1 MIKIKK
7 GIDIHLV
14 GEAKKEVRNY
24 NPQFCA
30 IKPHDFIGVVPKMHV
45 AEGDDVKVGTVLFHD
60 KKNEG
65 IFFTSPASG
74 KVKAIVRGEKRVIL
88 QVVIESDGKYETI
101 DFGKADPSK
110 LKRDEIVE
118 KMIQSGT
125 WTMLRQRPYSTIANP
140 QDKPKCVVVSM
151 FDTAPLAPDNNFVIA
166 NQMEAVKA
174 GVEALAKLTD
184 GPVYLNVNSSETKK
198 KLVALNFTA
207 KNISINE
214 FEGPHPTGNVSTQL
228 NVLSPIN
235 KGETV
240 WYTYAQNLVAIGNL
254 FLNGVYDSSRVVA
267 FTGSEVKDPVYYQT
281 RIGADMSG
289 LYVETMCTSSE
300 KIGTS
305 SEKNNETM
313 CTSSLQDVRII
324 SGNVLTGTKIN
335 GDNFLGF
342 YDSQITVIPEG
353 NQYQLFGWLAPN
365 FKKFT
370 STNTMGASLCKKKSK
385 VLDTNLNGGIRP
397 LIMTGNFEKV
407 FPFDIYPMQ
416 LIKACI
422 IKDIDQ
428 MEELGIYEI
437 DAEDFALCEV
447 IDPSKTAIQQ
457 IIRES
462 LELLRKEMN

>member
-14 GEAKKEVRNY
+14 GEAKKEVKDY
-24 NPQFCA
+24 MPQLFA

-60 KKNEG
+60 KNNESV
-65 IFFTSPASG
+65 FFTSPASG

-88 QVVIESDGKYETI
+88 QVVIESDGKFETI

-110 LKRDEIVE
+110 LSRNEIVE
-118 KMIQSGT
+118 KLVQSGT
-125 WTMLRQRPYSTIANP
+125 WTMLRQRPYSTIAKT
-140 QDKPKCVVVSM
+140 QDEPKCIAVSM
-151 FDTAPLAPDNNFVIA
+151 FDTAPLAPDNNFIVKD
-166 NQMEAVKA
+166 QMAAIKA
-174 GVEALAKLTD
+174 GVEALAKLTK
-184 GPVYLNVNSSETKK
+184 GMVYLNVNSSETQQA
-198 KLVALNFTA
+198 LASLNFSA
-207 KNISINE
+207 KNVTITE
-214 FEGPHPTGNVSTQL
+214 FQGPHPAGNVSTQL

-240 WYTYAQNLVAIGNL
+240 WYTYAQNLIAIGNL

-267 FTGSEVKDPVYYQT
+267 FTGSEVKEPMYYRT

-289 LYVETMCTSSE
+289 LYENISSE
-300 KIGTS
+300 
-305 SEKNNETM
+305 N
-313 CTSSLQDVRII
+313 VRII
-324 SGNVLTGTKIN
+324 SGNVLTGKKIN
-335 GDNFLGF
+335 GENFLGY
-342 YDSQITVIPEG
+342 YDSQVTVIPEG
-353 NQYQLFGWLAPN
+353 DHYQLFGWLAPN

-370 STNTMGASLCKKKSK
+370 STNTMGASLCKKSKK

-457 IIRES
+457 IVRES
-462 LELLRKEMN
+462 LEMLRKEMN

>member
-14 GEAKKEVRNY
+14 GEAKKEVKNY
-24 NPQFCA
+24 EPQLFA

-60 KKNEG
+60 KNNESV
-65 IFFTSPASG
+65 FFTSPASG

-88 QVVIESDGKYETI
+88 QVVIESDGKFETI

-110 LKRDEIVE
+110 LSRNEIVE
-118 KMIQSGT
+118 KLVQSGT
-125 WTMLRQRPYSTIANP
+125 WTMLRQRPYSTIAKI
-140 QDKPKCVVVSM
+140 QDEPKCIAVSM
-151 FDTAPLAPDNNFVIA
+151 FDTAPLAPDNNFIVKD
-166 NQMEAVKA
+166 QMTAIKA
-174 GVEALAKLTD
+174 GVEALAKLTK
-184 GPVYLNVNSSETKK
+184 GMVYLNVNSSETQQA
-198 KLVALNFTA
+198 LASLNFSA
-207 KNISINE
+207 KNVIVPE
-214 FEGPHPTGNVSTQL
+214 FQGPHPAGNVSTQL

-240 WYTYAQNLVAIGNL
+240 WYTYAQNLIAIGNL

-267 FTGSEVKDPVYYQT
+267 FTGSEVKEPMYYRT

-289 LYVETMCTSSE
+289 LYANIATE
-300 KIGTS
+300 
-305 SEKNNETM
+305 N
-313 CTSSLQDVRII
+313 VRII
-324 SGNVLTGTKIN
+324 SGNVLTGKKIN
-335 GDNFLGF
+335 GDNFLGY
-342 YDSQITVIPEG
+342 YDSQVTVIPEG
-353 NQYQLFGWLAPN
+353 DHYQLFGWLAPN

-370 STNTMGASLCKKKSK
+370 STNTMGASLCKKSKK

-447 IDPSKTAIQQ
+447 IDPSKTPIQQ
-457 IIRES
+457 IVRES
-462 LELLRKEMN
+462 LEMLRKEMN

>member
-1 MIKIKK
+1 M
-7 GIDIHLV
+7 V
-14 GEAKKEVRNY
+14 
-24 NPQFCA
+24 
-30 IKPHDFIGVVPKMHV
+30 
-45 AEGDDVKVGTVLFHD
+45 
-60 KKNEG
+60 
-65 IFFTSPASG
+65 
-74 KVKAIVRGEKRVIL
+74 
-88 QVVIESDGKYETI
+88 
-101 DFGKADPSK
+101 
-110 LKRDEIVE
+110 
-118 KMIQSGT
+118 QSGT

-140 QDKPKCVVVSM
+140 QDEPKCVVVSM
-151 FDTAPLAPDNNFVIA
+151 FDTAPMAPDNNFIVA
-166 NQMEAVKA
+166 GKMESIKA
-174 GVEALAKLTD
+174 GVEALAKLTN
-184 GPVYLNVNSSETKK
+184 GMVYLNVNSSETKK
-198 KLVALNFTA
+198 ALEALNFSA
-207 KNISINE
+207 KNVSVNE
-214 FEGPHPTGNVSTQL
+214 FQGPHPAGNVSTQL

-254 FLNGVYDSSRVVA
+254 FLTGSYDSNRVVA
-267 FTGSEVKDPVYYQT
+267 FTGSEVKDPAYYQT

-289 LYVETMCTSSE
+289 LYSNITSE
-300 KIGTS
+300 
-305 SEKNNETM
+305 N
-313 CTSSLQDVRII
+313 VRII
-324 SGNVLTGTKIN
+324 SGNVLTGKKIN

-342 YDSQITVIPEG
+342 YDSQISVIPEG
-353 NQYQLFGWLAPN
+353 DHYQLFGWLAPN

-370 STNTMGASLCKKKSK
+370 STNTMGASLCKKSRK

-447 IDPSKTAIQQ
+447 IDPSKTPIQQ
-457 IIRES
+457 IVREG

>member
-14 GEAKKEVRNY
+14 GEAKKEVKDY
-24 NPQFCA
+24 MPQLFA

-60 KKNEG
+60 KNNESV
-65 IFFTSPASG
+65 FFTSPVSG

-88 QVVIESDGKYETI
+88 QVIVESDGKFETI

-110 LKRDEIVE
+110 LSRNEIVE
-118 KMIQSGT
+118 KLVQSGT
-125 WTMLRQRPYSTIANP
+125 WTMLRQRPYSTIAKT
-140 QDKPKCVVVSM
+140 QDEPKCIAVSM
-151 FDTAPLAPDNNFVIA
+151 FDTAPLAPDNNFIVKD
-166 NQMEAVKA
+166 QMAAIKA
-174 GVEALAKLTD
+174 GVEALAKLTK
-184 GPVYLNVNSSETKK
+184 GMVYLNVNSSETQQA
-198 KLVALNFTA
+198 LASLNFSA
-207 KNISINE
+207 KNVTITE
-214 FEGPHPTGNVSTQL
+214 FQGPHPAGNVSTQL

-240 WYTYAQNLVAIGNL
+240 WYTYAQNLIAIGNL

-267 FTGSEVKDPVYYQT
+267 FTGSEVKEPMYYRT

-289 LYVETMCTSSE
+289 LYANIATE
-300 KIGTS
+300 
-305 SEKNNETM
+305 N
-313 CTSSLQDVRII
+313 VRII
-324 SGNVLTGTKIN
+324 SGNVLTGKKIN
-335 GDNFLGF
+335 GENFLGY
-342 YDSQITVIPEG
+342 YDSQVTVIPEG
-353 NQYQLFGWLAPN
+353 DHYQLFGWLAPN

-370 STNTMGASLCKKKSK
+370 STNTMGASLCKKSKK

-457 IIRES
+457 IVRES
-462 LELLRKEMN
+462 LEMLRKEMN

>member
-14 GEAKKEVRNY
+14 GEAKKEMKVY
-24 NPQFCA
+24 EPALYA
-30 IKPHDFIGVVPKMHV
+30 IKPLDFIGVVPKMHV

-65 IFFTSPASG
+65 IFFTSPVSG

-88 QVVIESDGKYETI
+88 QVVVESDGKYEAI
-101 DFGKADPSK
+101 DFGKAEPSK
-110 LKRDEIVE
+110 LTRNEVIE
-118 KMIQSGT
+118 KMVQSGT

-140 QDKPKCVVVSM
+140 QDEPKCVVVSM
-151 FDTAPLAPDNNFVIA
+151 FDTAPMAPDNNFIVA
-166 NQMEAVKA
+166 GKMESIKA
-174 GVEALAKLTD
+174 GVEALAKLTN
-184 GPVYLNVNSSETKK
+184 GMVYLNVNSSETKK
-198 KLVALNFTA
+198 ALEALNFSA
-207 KNISINE
+207 KNVSVNE
-214 FEGPHPTGNVSTQL
+214 FQGPHPAGNVSTQL

-240 WYTYAQNLVAIGNL
+240 WYTYAQDLVAIGNL
-254 FLNGVYDSSRVVA
+254 FLTGSYDSNRVVA
-267 FTGSEVKDPVYYQT
+267 FTGSEVKEPAYYQT

-289 LYVETMCTSSE
+289 LYSNITSE
-300 KIGTS
+300 
-305 SEKNNETM
+305 N
-313 CTSSLQDVRII
+313 VRII
-324 SGNVLTGTKIN
+324 SGNVLTGKKIN

-342 YDSQITVIPEG
+342 YDSQISVIPEG
-353 NQYQLFGWLAPN
+353 DHYQLFGWLAPN

-370 STNTMGASLCKKKSK
+370 STNTMGASLCKKSRK

-447 IDPSKTAIQQ
+447 IDPSKTPIQQ
-457 IIRES
+457 IIREG

>member
-14 GEAKKEVRNY
+14 GEAKKEMKAY
-24 NPQFCA
+24 EPA
-30 IKPHDFIGVVPKMHV
+30 LYALKPLDFIGVVPKMHV

-65 IFFTSPASG
+65 ILFTSPVSG

-88 QVVIESDGKYETI
+88 QVVIESDGKYESI
-101 DFGKADPSK
+101 DFGKAEPSK
-110 LKRDEIVE
+110 LSRNEVTE
-118 KMIQSGT
+118 KMVQSGT

-140 QDKPKCVVVSM
+140 QDEPKCIAVSL
-151 FDTAPLAPDNNFVIA
+151 FDTAPMAPDNNFVIK
-166 NQMEAVKA
+166 NQMAAVKA
-174 GVEALAKLTD
+174 GVEALAKLTN
-184 GPVYLNVNSSETKK
+184 GMVYLNVNSSETKK
-198 KLVALNFTA
+198 ALEALNFSA
-207 KNISINE
+207 KNVTITE
-214 FEGPHPTGNVSTQL
+214 FQGPHPAGNISTQL

-240 WYTYAQNLVAIGNL
+240 WYTYAQNLIAIGNL
-254 FLNGVYDSSRVVA
+254 FLTGNYDSNRVVA
-267 FTGSEVKDPVYYQT
+267 FTGSEVQAPAYYQT

-289 LYVETMCTSSE
+289 LYGNITSE
-300 KIGTS
+300 
-305 SEKNNETM
+305 N
-313 CTSSLQDVRII
+313 VRII

-342 YDSQITVIPEG
+342 YDSQISVIPEG
-353 NQYQLFGWLAPN
+353 DHYQLFGWLAPN

-370 STNTMGASLCKKKSK
+370 STNTMGASLCKKSRK

-447 IDPSKTAIQQ
+447 IDPSKTPIQQ
-457 IIRES
+457 IVRES
-462 LELLRKEMN
+462 LEMLRKEMN

>member
-24 NPQFCA
+24 EPQLFA
-30 IKPHDFIGVVPKMHV
+30 LKPHDFIGVVPKMHV

-60 KKNEG
+60 KNNESV
-65 IFFTSPASG
+65 FFTSPASG

-88 QVVIESDGKYETI
+88 QVVIESDGNFETI

-110 LKRDEIVE
+110 LSRNEIVE
-118 KMIQSGT
+118 KLVQSGT
-125 WTMLRQRPYSTIANP
+125 WTMLRQRPYSTIAKT
-140 QDKPKCVVVSM
+140 QDEPKCIAVSM
-151 FDTAPLAPDNNFVIA
+151 FDTAPLAPDNNFIVKD
-166 NQMEAVKA
+166 QMAAIKA
-174 GVEALAKLTD
+174 GVEALAKLTK
-184 GPVYLNVNSSETKK
+184 GMVYLNVNSSETQQA
-198 KLVALNFTA
+198 LASLNFSA
-207 KNISINE
+207 KNVTITE
-214 FEGPHPTGNVSTQL
+214 FQGPHPAGNVSTQL

-240 WYTYAQNLVAIGNL
+240 WYTYAQNLIAIGNL

-267 FTGSEVKDPVYYQT
+267 FTGSEVKEPMYYRT
-281 RIGADMSG
+281 RIGADMSD
-289 LYVETMCTSSE
+289 LCKDAASHVRTE
-300 KIGTS
+300 
-305 SEKNNETM
+305 
-313 CTSSLQDVRII
+313 RII

-335 GDNFLGF
+335 GENFLGY
-342 YDSQITVIPEG
+342 YDSQVTVIPEG
-353 NQYQLFGWLAPN
+353 DHYQLFGWLAPN

-370 STNTMGASLCKKKSK
+370 STNTMGASLCKKSKK

-457 IIRES
+457 IVRES
-462 LELLRKEMN
+462 LEMLRKEMN

>member
-14 GEAKKEVRNY
+14 GEAKKEVKNY
-24 NPQFCA
+24 EPQLFA

-60 KKNEG
+60 KNNESV
-65 IFFTSPASG
+65 FFTSPASG

-88 QVVIESDGKYETI
+88 QVVIESDGKFETI

-110 LKRDEIVE
+110 LSRNEIVE
-118 KMIQSGT
+118 KLVQSGT
-125 WTMLRQRPYSTIANP
+125 WTMLRQRPYSTIAKI
-140 QDKPKCVVVSM
+140 QDEPKCIAVSM
-151 FDTAPLAPDNNFVIA
+151 FDTAPLAPDNNFIVKD
-166 NQMEAVKA
+166 QMAAIKA
-174 GVEALAKLTD
+174 GVESLAKLTK
-184 GPVYLNVNSSETKK
+184 GMVYLNVNSSETQQ
-198 KLVALNFTA
+198 ALASLNLSA
-207 KNISINE
+207 KNVTVTE
-214 FEGPHPTGNVSTQL
+214 FQGPHPAGNVSTQL

-240 WYTYAQNLVAIGNL
+240 WYTYAQNLIAIGNL

-267 FTGSEVKDPVYYQT
+267 FTGSEVKEPMYYRT

-289 LYVETMCTSSE
+289 LYANIATE
-300 KIGTS
+300 
-305 SEKNNETM
+305 N
-313 CTSSLQDVRII
+313 VRII
-324 SGNVLTGTKIN
+324 SGNVLTGKKIN
-335 GDNFLGF
+335 GENFLGY
-342 YDSQITVIPEG
+342 YDSQVTVIPEG
-353 NQYQLFGWLAPN
+353 DHYQLFGWLAPN

-370 STNTMGASLCKKKSK
+370 STNTMGASLCKKSKK

-457 IIRES
+457 IVRES
-462 LELLRKEMN
+462 LEMLRKEMN

>member
-14 GEAKKEVRNY
+14 GEAKKEVKNY
-24 NPQFCA
+24 EPQFFA
-30 IKPHDFIGVVPKMHV
+30 LKPHDFIGVVPKMHV

-60 KKNEG
+60 KNNESV
-65 IFFTSPASG
+65 FFTSPASG

-88 QVVIESDGKYETI
+88 QVIVESDGTFETI

-110 LKRDEIVE
+110 LSRNEIVE
-118 KMIQSGT
+118 KLVQSGT
-125 WTMLRQRPYSTIANP
+125 WTMLRQRPYSTIAKT
-140 QDKPKCVVVSM
+140 QDEPKCIAVSM
-151 FDTAPLAPDNNFVIA
+151 FDTAPLAPDNNFIVKD
-166 NQMEAVKA
+166 QMAAIKA
-174 GVEALAKLTD
+174 GVEALAKLTK
-184 GPVYLNVNSSETKK
+184 GMVYLNVNSSETQQA
-198 KLVALNFTA
+198 LASLNFSA
-207 KNISINE
+207 KNVTITE
-214 FEGPHPTGNVSTQL
+214 FQGPHPAGNVSTQL

-240 WYTYAQNLVAIGNL
+240 WYTYAQNLIAIGNL

-267 FTGSEVKDPVYYQT
+267 FTGSEVKEPMYYRT

-289 LYVETMCTSSE
+289 LYANIATE
-300 KIGTS
+300 
-305 SEKNNETM
+305 N
-313 CTSSLQDVRII
+313 VRII
-324 SGNVLTGTKIN
+324 SGNVLTGKKIN
-335 GDNFLGF
+335 GENFLGY
-342 YDSQITVIPEG
+342 YDSQVTVIPEG
-353 NQYQLFGWLAPN
+353 DHYQLFGWLAPN

-370 STNTMGASLCKKKSK
+370 STNTMGASLCKKSKK

-457 IIRES
+457 IVRES
-462 LELLRKEMN
+462 LEMLRKEMN

>member
-14 GEAKKEVRNY
+14 GEAKKEVKNY
-24 NPQFCA
+24 EPQLFA

-60 KKNEG
+60 KNNESV
-65 IFFTSPASG
+65 FFTSPASG

-88 QVVIESDGKYETI
+88 QVVIESDGKFETI

-110 LKRDEIVE
+110 LSRNEIVE
-118 KMIQSGT
+118 KLVQSGT
-125 WTMLRQRPYSTIANP
+125 WTMLRQRPYSTIAKT
-140 QDKPKCVVVSM
+140 QDEPKCIAVSM
-151 FDTAPLAPDNNFVIA
+151 FDTAPLAPDNNFIVKD
-166 NQMEAVKA
+166 QMAAIKA
-174 GVEALAKLTD
+174 GVEALAKLTK
-184 GPVYLNVNSSETKK
+184 GMVYLNVNSSETQQA
-198 KLVALNFTA
+198 LASLNFSA
-207 KNISINE
+207 KNVTITE
-214 FEGPHPTGNVSTQL
+214 FQGPHPAGNVSTQL

-240 WYTYAQNLVAIGNL
+240 WYTYAQNLIAIGNL

-267 FTGSEVKDPVYYQT
+267 FTGSEVKEPMYYRT

-289 LYVETMCTSSE
+289 LYANIATE
-300 KIGTS
+300 
-305 SEKNNETM
+305 N
-313 CTSSLQDVRII
+313 VRII
-324 SGNVLTGTKIN
+324 SGNVLTGKKIN
-335 GDNFLGF
+335 GENFLGY
-342 YDSQITVIPEG
+342 YDSQVTVIPEG
-353 NQYQLFGWLAPN
+353 DHYQLFGWLAPN

-370 STNTMGASLCKKKSK
+370 STNTMGASLCKKSKK

-457 IIRES
+457 IVRES
-462 LELLRKEMN
+462 LEMLRKEMN

>member
-14 GEAKKEVRNY
+14 GEAKKEMKVY
-24 NPQFCA
+24 EPA
-30 IKPHDFIGVVPKMHV
+30 LYAVKPLDFIGVVPKMHV

-65 IFFTSPASG
+65 IFFTSPVSG

-88 QVVIESDGKYETI
+88 QVVVESDGKYEAI
-101 DFGKADPSK
+101 DFGKAEPSK
-110 LKRDEIVE
+110 LTRNEVIE
-118 KMIQSGT
+118 KMVQSGT

-140 QDKPKCVVVSM
+140 QDEPKCVVVSM
-151 FDTAPLAPDNNFVIA
+151 FDTAPMAPDNNFIVA
-166 NQMEAVKA
+166 GKMESIKA
-174 GVEALAKLTD
+174 GVEALAKLTN
-184 GPVYLNVNSSETKK
+184 GMVYLNVNSSETKK
-198 KLVALNFTA
+198 ALEALNFSA
-207 KNISINE
+207 KNVSVNE
-214 FEGPHPTGNVSTQL
+214 FQGPHPAGNVSTQL

-254 FLNGVYDSSRVVA
+254 FLTGCYDSNRVVA
-267 FTGSEVKDPVYYQT
+267 FTGSEVKEPAYYQT

-289 LYVETMCTSSE
+289 LYSNITSE
-300 KIGTS
+300 
-305 SEKNNETM
+305 N
-313 CTSSLQDVRII
+313 VRII
-324 SGNVLTGTKIN
+324 SGSVLTGKKIN

-342 YDSQITVIPEG
+342 YDSQISVIPEG
-353 NQYQLFGWLAPN
+353 DHYQLFGWLAPN

-370 STNTMGASLCKKKSK
+370 STNTMGASLCKKSRK

-447 IDPSKTAIQQ
+447 IDPSKTPIQQ
-457 IIRES
+457 IVREG

>member
-14 GEAKKEVRNY
+14 GEAKKEVKNY
-24 NPQFCA
+24 EPQLFA

-60 KKNEG
+60 KNNESV
-65 IFFTSPASG
+65 FFTSPASG

-88 QVVIESDGKYETI
+88 QVIVESDGKFETI

-110 LKRDEIVE
+110 LSRNEIVE
-118 KMIQSGT
+118 KLVQSGT
-125 WTMLRQRPYSTIANP
+125 WTMLRQRPYSTIAKT
-140 QDKPKCVVVSM
+140 QDEPKCIAVSM
-151 FDTAPLAPDNNFVIA
+151 FDTAPLAPDNNFIVKD
-166 NQMEAVKA
+166 QMAAIKA
-174 GVEALAKLTD
+174 GVETLAKLTN
-184 GPVYLNVNSSETKK
+184 GMVYLNVNSSETQQA
-198 KLVALNFTA
+198 LASLNFSA
-207 KNISINE
+207 KNVTITE
-214 FEGPHPTGNVSTQL
+214 FQGPHPTGNVSTQL

-240 WYTYAQNLVAIGNL
+240 WYTYAQNLIAIGNL

-267 FTGSEVKDPVYYQT
+267 FTGSEVKEPMYYRT

-289 LYVETMCTSSE
+289 LYENIVSE
-300 KIGTS
+300 
-305 SEKNNETM
+305 N
-313 CTSSLQDVRII
+313 VRII
-324 SGNVLTGTKIN
+324 SGNVLTGKKIN
-335 GDNFLGF
+335 GENFLGY
-342 YDSQITVIPEG
+342 YDSQVTVIPEG
-353 NQYQLFGWLAPN
+353 DHYQLFGWLAPN

-370 STNTMGASLCKKKSK
+370 STNTMGASLCKKSKK

-457 IIRES
+457 IVRES
-462 LELLRKEMN
+462 LEMLRKEMN

>member
-24 NPQFCA
+24 EPQLFA
-30 IKPHDFIGVVPKMHV
+30 LKPHDFIGVVPKMHV

-60 KKNEG
+60 KNNESV
-65 IFFTSPASG
+65 FFTSPASG

-88 QVVIESDGKYETI
+88 QVVIESDGKFETI

-110 LKRDEIVE
+110 LSRNEIVE
-118 KMIQSGT
+118 KLVQSGT
-125 WTMLRQRPYSTIANP
+125 WTMLRQRPYSTIAKT
-140 QDKPKCVVVSM
+140 QDEPKCIAVSM
-151 FDTAPLAPDNNFVIA
+151 FDTAPLAPDNNFIVKD
-166 NQMEAVKA
+166 QMAAIKA
-174 GVEALAKLTD
+174 GVEALAKLTN
-184 GPVYLNVNSSETKK
+184 GMVYLNVNSSETQQA
-198 KLVALNFTA
+198 LASLNFSA
-207 KNISINE
+207 KNVTITE
-214 FEGPHPTGNVSTQL
+214 FQGPHPAGNVSTQL

-240 WYTYAQNLVAIGNL
+240 WYTYAQNLIAIGNL

-267 FTGSEVKDPVYYQT
+267 FTGSEVKEPMYYRT

-289 LYVETMCTSSE
+289 LYANIATE
-300 KIGTS
+300 
-305 SEKNNETM
+305 N
-313 CTSSLQDVRII
+313 VRII
-324 SGNVLTGTKIN
+324 SGNVLTGKKIN
-335 GDNFLGF
+335 GENFLGY
-342 YDSQITVIPEG
+342 YDSQVTVIPEG
-353 NQYQLFGWLAPN
+353 DHYQLFGWLAPN

-370 STNTMGASLCKKKSK
+370 STNTMGASLCKKSKK

-457 IIRES
+457 IVRES
-462 LELLRKEMN
+462 LEMLRKEMN

>member
-14 GEAKKEVRNY
+14 GEAKKEVKNY
-24 NPQFCA
+24 EPQLFA

-60 KKNEG
+60 KNNESV
-65 IFFTSPASG
+65 FFTSPVSG

-88 QVVIESDGKYETI
+88 QVVIESDGTFETI

-110 LKRDEIVE
+110 LSRNEIVE
-118 KMIQSGT
+118 KLVQSGT
-125 WTMLRQRPYSTIANP
+125 WTMLRQRPYSTIAKT
-140 QDKPKCVVVSM
+140 QDEPKCIAVSM
-151 FDTAPLAPDNNFVIA
+151 FDTAPLAPDNNFIVKD
-166 NQMEAVKA
+166 QMAAIKA
-174 GVEALAKLTD
+174 GVEALAKLTK
-184 GPVYLNVNSSETKK
+184 GMVYLNVNSSETQQA
-198 KLVALNFTA
+198 LASLNFSA
-207 KNISINE
+207 KNVTITE
-214 FEGPHPTGNVSTQL
+214 FQGPHPAGNVSTQL

-240 WYTYAQNLVAIGNL
+240 WYTYAQNLIAIGNL

-267 FTGSEVKDPVYYQT
+267 FTGSEVKEPMYYRT

-289 LYVETMCTSSE
+289 LYDNIATE
-300 KIGTS
+300 
-305 SEKNNETM
+305 N
-313 CTSSLQDVRII
+313 VRII
-324 SGNVLTGTKIN
+324 SGNVLTGKKIN
-335 GDNFLGF
+335 GENFLGY
-342 YDSQITVIPEG
+342 YDSQVTVIPEG
-353 NQYQLFGWLAPN
+353 DHYQLFGWLAPN

-370 STNTMGASLCKKKSK
+370 STNTMGASLCKKSKK

-457 IIRES
+457 IVRES
-462 LELLRKEMN
+462 LEMLRKEMN

>member
-14 GEAKKEVRNY
+14 GEAQKEMKAY
-24 NPQFCA
+24 EPALYA
-30 IKPHDFIGVVPKMHV
+30 IKPLDFIGVVPKMHV

-65 IFFTSPASG
+65 IFFTSPVSG

-88 QVVIESDGKYETI
+88 QVVVESDGKYEAI
-101 DFGKADPSK
+101 DFGKAEPSK
-110 LKRDEIVE
+110 LSRNEVIE
-118 KMIQSGT
+118 KMVQSGT

-140 QDKPKCVVVSM
+140 QDEPKCVVVSM
-151 FDTAPLAPDNNFVIA
+151 FDTAPMAPDNNFIVA
-166 NQMEAVKA
+166 GKMESIKA
-174 GVEALAKLTD
+174 GVEALAKLTN
-184 GPVYLNVNSSETKK
+184 GKVYLNVNSSETKK
-198 KLVALNFTA
+198 ALEALNFSA
-207 KNISINE
+207 KNISVNE
-214 FEGPHPTGNVSTQL
+214 FQGPHPAGNVSTQL

-235 KGETV
+235 KGEKV
-240 WYTYAQNLVAIGNL
+240 WYCYAQDLVALGNL
-254 FLNGVYDSSRVVA
+254 FLTGNYDSRRVVA
-267 FTGSEVKDPVYYQT
+267 FTGSEVKERAYYQT
-281 RIGADMSG
+281 RVGADMSG
-289 LYVETMCTSSE
+289 LYTNIVSE
-300 KIGTS
+300 
-305 SEKNNETM
+305 N
-313 CTSSLQDVRII
+313 VRII
-324 SGNVLTGTKIN
+324 SGNVLTGKKIN
-335 GDNFLGF
+335 DDNFLGF
-342 YDSQITVIPEG
+342 YDTQLTVIPEG
-353 NQYQLFGWLAPN
+353 DHYQLFGWLAPN

-370 STNTMGASLCKKKSK
+370 STNTMGASLCKKRSK

-397 LIMTGNFEKV
+397 LIMTGNFERV

-447 IDPSKTAIQQ
+447 IDASKTPIQQ
-457 IIRES
+457 IIREG

>member
-14 GEAKKEVRNY
+14 GEAKKEVENY
-24 NPQFCA
+24 EPQLFA

-60 KKNEG
+60 KNNESV
-65 IFFTSPASG
+65 FFTSPASG

-88 QVVIESDGKYETI
+88 QVVIESDGKFETI
-101 DFGKADPSK
+101 DFGKADLSK
-110 LKRDEIVE
+110 LSREEIVD
-118 KMIQSGT
+118 KLVQSGT
-125 WTMLRQRPYSTIANP
+125 WTMLRQRPYSTIAKI
-140 QDKPKCVVVSM
+140 QDEPKCIAVSM
-151 FDTAPLAPDNNFVIA
+151 FDTSPLAPDNNFIVKD
-166 NQMEAVKA
+166 QMAAIKA
-174 GVEALAKLTD
+174 GVEALAKLTN
-184 GPVYLNVNSSETKK
+184 GMVYLNVNSSETKQA
-198 KLVALNFTA
+198 LASLNFSA
-207 KNISINE
+207 KNVTITE
-214 FEGPHPTGNVSTQL
+214 FQGPHPAGNVSTQL

-240 WYTYAQNLVAIGNL
+240 WYTYAQNLIAIGNL

-267 FTGSEVKDPVYYQT
+267 FTGSEVKEPMYYRT

-289 LYVETMCTSSE
+289 LYANIATE
-300 KIGTS
+300 
-305 SEKNNETM
+305 N
-313 CTSSLQDVRII
+313 VRII
-324 SGNVLTGTKIN
+324 SGNVLTGKKIN
-335 GDNFLGF
+335 GENFLGY
-342 YDSQITVIPEG
+342 YDSQVTVIPEG
-353 NQYQLFGWLAPN
+353 DHYQLFGWLAPN

-370 STNTMGASLCKKKSK
+370 STNTMGASLCKKSKK

-457 IIRES
+457 IVRES
-462 LELLRKEMN
+462 LEMLRKEMN

>member
-14 GEAKKEVRNY
+14 GEAKKEVKDY
-24 NPQFCA
+24 MPQLFA

-60 KKNEG
+60 KNNESV
-65 IFFTSPASG
+65 FFTSPASG

-88 QVVIESDGKYETI
+88 QVVIESDGTFETI

-110 LKRDEIVE
+110 LSRNEIVE
-118 KMIQSGT
+118 KLVQSGT
-125 WTMLRQRPYSTIANP
+125 WTMLRQRPYSTIAKT
-140 QDKPKCVVVSM
+140 QDEPKCIAVSM
-151 FDTAPLAPDNNFVIA
+151 FDTAPLAPDNNFIVKD
-166 NQMEAVKA
+166 QMAAIKA
-174 GVEALAKLTD
+174 GVEALAKLTN
-184 GPVYLNVNSSETKK
+184 GMVYLNVNSSETQQ
-198 KLVALNFTA
+198 ALASLNISA
-207 KNISINE
+207 KNVTITE
-214 FEGPHPTGNVSTQL
+214 FQGPHPAGNVSTQL

-240 WYTYAQNLVAIGNL
+240 WYTYAQNLIAIGNL

-267 FTGSEVKDPVYYQT
+267 FAGSEVKEPMYYRT

-289 LYVETMCTSSE
+289 LYANIATE
-300 KIGTS
+300 
-305 SEKNNETM
+305 N
-313 CTSSLQDVRII
+313 VRII
-324 SGNVLTGTKIN
+324 SGNVLTGKKIN
-335 GDNFLGF
+335 GENFLGY
-342 YDSQITVIPEG
+342 YDSQVTVIPEG
-353 NQYQLFGWLAPN
+353 DHYQLFGWLAPN

-370 STNTMGASLCKKKSK
+370 STNTMGASLCKKSKK

-457 IIRES
+457 IVRES
-462 LELLRKEMN
+462 LEMLRKEMN

>member
-24 NPQFCA
+24 EPQIFA
-30 IKPHDFIGVVPKMHV
+30 IKPHDFIGVIPKLHV
-45 AEGDDVKVGTVLFHD
+45 AEGDEVKVGTVLFHD
-60 KKNEG
+60 KKNEDV
-65 IFFTSPASG
+65 FFASPVSG
-74 KVKAIVRGEKRVIL
+74 KVKEVVRGEKRVIL
-88 QVVIESDGKYETI
+88 KVVVESDGKYEAI
-101 DFGKADPSK
+101 DFGKADPAK
-110 LKRDEIVE
+110 LSRNEVIE
-118 KMIQSGT
+118 KMVQSGT
-125 WTMLRQRPYSTIANP
+125 WTMLRQRPYSTIARI
-140 QDKPKCVVVSM
+140 QDMPKCIVVSL
-151 FDTAPLAPDNNFVIA
+151 FDTAPMAPDNNFIIA

-174 GVEALAKLTD
+174 GAEALAKLTD
-184 GPVYLNVNSSETKK
+184 GKVYLNVNTEETKT
-198 KLVALNFTA
+198 ALEALKFSA
-207 KNISINE
+207 KNIDVNV
-214 FEGPHPTGNVSTQL
+214 FQGPHPAGNVSTQL

-240 WYTYAQNLVAIGNL
+240 WYTYAQNLISIGNL
-254 FLNGVYDSSRVVA
+254 FLTGNYDSRRIFA
-267 FTGSEVKDPVYYQT
+267 FTGSEVKEPVYYAT
-281 RIGADMSG
+281 RIGADLSG
-289 LYVETMCTSSE
+289 LYNNISSE
-300 KIGTS
+300 
-305 SEKNNETM
+305 N
-313 CTSSLQDVRII
+313 VRII

-335 GDNFLGF
+335 GNNVLGY
-342 YDSQITVIPEG
+342 YDTQVSVIPEG
-353 NQYQLFGWLAPN
+353 DHYQLFGWLAPN

-370 STNTMGASLCKKKSK
+370 STNTMGASLCKKSRK
-385 VLDTNLNGGIRP
+385 VLDTNLNGGVRP

-447 IDPSKTAIQQ
+447 IDPSKTPIQQ
-457 IIRES
+457 IIREG

>member
-24 NPQFCA
+24 EPQIFA
-30 IKPHDFIGVVPKMHV
+30 IKPHDFIGVIPKLHV
-45 AEGDDVKVGTVLFHD
+45 AEGDEVKVGTVLFHD
-60 KKNEG
+60 KKNEDVL
-65 IFFTSPASG
+65 FTSPVSG
-74 KVKAIVRGEKRVIL
+74 KVKEVFRGEKRVIL
-88 QVVIESDGKYETI
+88 KVVVESDGKYEAI
-101 DFGKADPSK
+101 DFGKADPAK
-110 LKRDEIVE
+110 LSRNEVIE

-125 WTMLRQRPYSTIANP
+125 WTMLRQRPYSTIAKV
-140 QDKPKCVVVSM
+140 QDKPKCIVVSM
-151 FDTAPLAPDNNFVIA
+151 FDTAPMAPDNNFIIA

-174 GVEALAKLTD
+174 GAEALAKLTD
-184 GPVYLNVNSSETKK
+184 GMVYLNVNSEETKK
-198 KLVALNFTA
+198 ALEALKFSA
-207 KNISINE
+207 KNISVNV
-214 FEGPHPTGNVSTQL
+214 FQGPHPAGNVSTQL

-235 KGETV
+235 KGEVV
-240 WYTYAQNLVAIGNL
+240 WYCYAQDIISIGNL
-254 FLNGVYDSSRVVA
+254 FLTGNYDSKRIFA
-267 FTGSEVKDPVYYQT
+267 FTGSEVKDPVYYAT
-281 RIGADMSG
+281 RIGADLSG
-289 LYVETMCTSSE
+289 LYNNISSE
-300 KIGTS
+300 
-305 SEKNNETM
+305 N
-313 CTSSLQDVRII
+313 VRII

-335 GDNFLGF
+335 GNNVLGF
-342 YDSQITVIPEG
+342 YDTQVSVIPEG
-353 NQYQLFGWLAPN
+353 DHYQLFGWLAPN

-370 STNTMGASLCKKKSK
+370 STNTMGASLCKKRSK

-397 LIMTGNFEKV
+397 LIMTGNFERV

-447 IDPSKTAIQQ
+447 IDPSKTPIQQ
-457 IIRES
+457 IIREG

>member
-14 GEAKKEVRNY
+14 GEAKKEVKDY
-24 NPQFCA
+24 MPQLFA

-60 KKNEG
+60 KNNESV
-65 IFFTSPASG
+65 FFTSPASG

-88 QVVIESDGKYETI
+88 QVVIESDGKFETI

-110 LKRDEIVE
+110 LSRNEIVE
-118 KMIQSGT
+118 KLVQSGT
-125 WTMLRQRPYSTIANP
+125 WTMLRQRPYSTIAKT
-140 QDKPKCVVVSM
+140 QDEPKCIAVSM
-151 FDTAPLAPDNNFVIA
+151 FDTAPLAPDNNFIVKD
-166 NQMEAVKA
+166 QMTAIKA
-174 GVEALAKLTD
+174 GVEALAKLTK
-184 GPVYLNVNSSETKK
+184 GMVYLNVNSSETQQA
-198 KLVALNFTA
+198 LASLNFSA
-207 KNISINE
+207 KNVTITE
-214 FEGPHPTGNVSTQL
+214 FQGPHPAGNVSTQL

-240 WYTYAQNLVAIGNL
+240 WYTYAQNLIAIGNL

-267 FTGSEVKDPVYYQT
+267 FTGSEVKEPMYYRT

-289 LYVETMCTSSE
+289 LYANIATE
-300 KIGTS
+300 
-305 SEKNNETM
+305 N
-313 CTSSLQDVRII
+313 VRII
-324 SGNVLTGTKIN
+324 SGNVLTGKKIN
-335 GDNFLGF
+335 GENFLGY
-342 YDSQITVIPEG
+342 YDSQVTVIPEG
-353 NQYQLFGWLAPN
+353 DHYQLFGWLAPN

-370 STNTMGASLCKKKSK
+370 STNTMGASLCKKSKK

-457 IIRES
+457 IVRES
-462 LELLRKEMN
+462 LEMLRKEMN

>member
-14 GEAKKEVRNY
+14 GEAKKEMKVY
-24 NPQFCA
+24 EPALYA
-30 IKPHDFIGVVPKMHV
+30 IKPLDFIGVVPKMHV

-65 IFFTSPASG
+65 IFFTSPVSG

-88 QVVIESDGKYETI
+88 QVVVESDGKYEAI

-110 LKRDEIVE
+110 LTRNEVIE
-118 KMIQSGT
+118 KMVQSGT

-140 QDKPKCVVVSM
+140 QDEPKCVVVSM
-151 FDTAPLAPDNNFVIA
+151 FDTAPMAPDNNFIVA
-166 NQMEAVKA
+166 GKMESIKA
-174 GVEALAKLTD
+174 GVEALAKLTN
-184 GPVYLNVNSSETKK
+184 GKVYLNVNSSETKK
-198 KLVALNFTA
+198 ALEALNFSA
-207 KNISINE
+207 KNVSVNE
-214 FEGPHPTGNVSTQL
+214 FQGPHPAGNVSTQL

-254 FLNGVYDSSRVVA
+254 FLTGNYDSNRVVA
-267 FTGSEVKDPVYYQT
+267 FTGSEVKEPAYYQT

-289 LYVETMCTSSE
+289 LYSNITSE
-300 KIGTS
+300 
-305 SEKNNETM
+305 N
-313 CTSSLQDVRII
+313 VRII
-324 SGNVLTGTKIN
+324 SGNVLTGKKIN

-342 YDSQITVIPEG
+342 YDSQISVIPEG
-353 NQYQLFGWLAPN
+353 DHYQLFGWLAPN

-370 STNTMGASLCKKKSK
+370 STNTMGASLCKKSRK

-447 IDPSKTAIQQ
+447 IDPSKTPIQQ
-457 IIRES
+457 IIREG

>member
-14 GEAKKEVRNY
+14 GEAKKEVKNY
-24 NPQFCA
+24 EPQLFA

-60 KKNEG
+60 KNNESV
-65 IFFTSPASG
+65 FFTSPASG

-88 QVVIESDGKYETI
+88 QVIIESDGKFETI

-110 LKRDEIVE
+110 LSRNEIVE
-118 KMIQSGT
+118 KLVQSGT
-125 WTMLRQRPYSTIANP
+125 WTMLRQRPYSTIAKT
-140 QDKPKCVVVSM
+140 QDEPKCIAVSM
-151 FDTAPLAPDNNFVIA
+151 FDTAPLAPDNNFIVKD
-166 NQMEAVKA
+166 QMAAIKA
-174 GVEALAKLTD
+174 GVEALAKLTN
-184 GPVYLNVNSSETKK
+184 GMVYLNVNSSETQQ
-198 KLVALNFTA
+198 ALASLNISA
-207 KNISINE
+207 KNVTITE
-214 FEGPHPTGNVSTQL
+214 FQGPHPAGNVSTQL

-240 WYTYAQNLVAIGNL
+240 WYTYAQNLIAIGNL

-267 FTGSEVKDPVYYQT
+267 FTGSEVKEPMYYRT

-289 LYVETMCTSSE
+289 LYENISSE
-300 KIGTS
+300 
-305 SEKNNETM
+305 N
-313 CTSSLQDVRII
+313 VRII
-324 SGNVLTGTKIN
+324 SGNVLTGKKIN
-335 GDNFLGF
+335 GENFLGY
-342 YDSQITVIPEG
+342 YDSQVTVIPEG
-353 NQYQLFGWLAPN
+353 DHYQLFGWLAPN

-370 STNTMGASLCKKKSK
+370 STNTMGASLCKKSKK

-457 IIRES
+457 IVRES
-462 LELLRKEMN
+462 LEMLRKEMN

>member
-14 GEAKKEVRNY
+14 GEAKKEMKVY
-24 NPQFCA
+24 EPALYA
-30 IKPHDFIGVVPKMHV
+30 IKPLDFIGVVPKMHV

-65 IFFTSPASG
+65 IFFTSPVSG

-88 QVVIESDGKYETI
+88 QVVVESDGKYEAI
-101 DFGKADPSK
+101 DFGKADPST
-110 LKRDEIVE
+110 LTRNEVIE
-118 KMIQSGT
+118 KMVQSGT
-125 WTMLRQRPYSTIANP
+125 WTMLRQRPYATIANP
-140 QDKPKCVVVSM
+140 QDEPKCVVVSM
-151 FDTAPLAPDNNFVIA
+151 FDTAPMAPDNNFIVA
-166 NQMEAVKA
+166 EKMEAIKA
-174 GVEALAKLTD
+174 GVEALAKLTN
-184 GPVYLNVNSSETKK
+184 GMVYLNVNSSETKK
-198 KLVALNFTA
+198 ALEALNFSA
-207 KNISINE
+207 KNISVNE
-214 FEGPHPTGNVSTQL
+214 FQGPHPAGNVSTQL

-254 FLNGVYDSSRVVA
+254 FINGTYDSNRVVA
-267 FTGSEVKDPVYYQT
+267 FTGSEVKDPAYYQT

-289 LYVETMCTSSE
+289 LYDGIVSE
-300 KIGTS
+300 
-305 SEKNNETM
+305 N
-313 CTSSLQDVRII
+313 VRII
-324 SGNVLTGTKIN
+324 SGNVLTGKKIN

-342 YDSQITVIPEG
+342 YDSQISVIPEG
-353 NQYQLFGWLAPN
+353 DHYQLFGWLAPN

-370 STNTMGASLCKKKSK
+370 STNTMGASLCKKSRK

-397 LIMTGNFEKV
+397 LIMTGNFERV

-447 IDPSKTAIQQ
+447 IDPSKTPIQQ
-457 IIRES
+457 IIREG

>member
-14 GEAKKEVRNY
+14 GEAKKEMKAY
-24 NPQFCA
+24 APALYA
-30 IKPHDFIGVVPKMHV
+30 IKPLDFIGVVPKMHV

-65 IFFTSPASG
+65 IFFTSPVSG

-88 QVVIESDGKYETI
+88 QVVVESDGKYEAI
-101 DFGKADPSK
+101 DFGKAEPSK
-110 LKRDEIVE
+110 LTRNEVIE
-118 KMIQSGT
+118 KMVQSGT

-140 QDKPKCVVVSM
+140 QDEPKCVVVSM
-151 FDTAPLAPDNNFVIA
+151 FDKAPMAPDNNFIVA
-166 NQMEAVKA
+166 GKMESIKA
-174 GVEALAKLTD
+174 GVEALAKLTN
-184 GPVYLNVNSSETKK
+184 GKVYLNVNSSETKK
-198 KLVALNFTA
+198 ALEALNFSA
-207 KNISINE
+207 KNVSVNE
-214 FEGPHPTGNVSTQL
+214 FQGPHPAGNVSTQL

-254 FLNGVYDSSRVVA
+254 FLTGNYDSNRVVA
-267 FTGSEVKDPVYYQT
+267 FTGSEVKEPAYYQT

-289 LYVETMCTSSE
+289 LYSNITSE
-300 KIGTS
+300 
-305 SEKNNETM
+305 N
-313 CTSSLQDVRII
+313 VRII
-324 SGNVLTGTKIN
+324 SGNVLTGKKIN

-342 YDSQITVIPEG
+342 YDSQISVIPEG
-353 NQYQLFGWLAPN
+353 DHYQLFGWLAPN

-370 STNTMGASLCKKKSK
+370 STNTMGASLCKKSRK

-397 LIMTGNFEKV
+397 LIMTGNFERV

-447 IDPSKTAIQQ
+447 IDPSKTPIQQ
-457 IIRES
+457 IVREG

>member
-14 GEAKKEVRNY
+14 GEAKKEVKDY
-24 NPQFCA
+24 MPQLFA

-60 KKNEG
+60 KNNESV
-65 IFFTSPASG
+65 FFTSPASG

-88 QVVIESDGKYETI
+88 QVVIESDGKFETI

-110 LKRDEIVE
+110 LSRNEIVE
-118 KMIQSGT
+118 KLVQSGT
-125 WTMLRQRPYSTIANP
+125 WTMLRQRPYSTIAKT
-140 QDKPKCVVVSM
+140 QDEPKCIAVSM
-151 FDTAPLAPDNNFVIA
+151 FDTAPLAPDNNFIVKD
-166 NQMEAVKA
+166 QMAAIKA
-174 GVEALAKLTD
+174 GVEALAKLTN
-184 GPVYLNVNSSETKK
+184 GMVYLNVNSSETQQA
-198 KLVALNFTA
+198 LASLNFSA
-207 KNISINE
+207 KNVTITE
-214 FEGPHPTGNVSTQL
+214 FQGPHPAGNVSTQL

-240 WYTYAQNLVAIGNL
+240 WYTYAQNLIAIGNL

-267 FTGSEVKDPVYYQT
+267 FTGSEVKEPMYYRT

-289 LYVETMCTSSE
+289 LYANIATE
-300 KIGTS
+300 
-305 SEKNNETM
+305 N
-313 CTSSLQDVRII
+313 VRII
-324 SGNVLTGTKIN
+324 SGNVLTGKKIN
-335 GDNFLGF
+335 GENFLGY
-342 YDSQITVIPEG
+342 YDSQVTVIPEG
-353 NQYQLFGWLAPN
+353 DHYQLFGWLAPN

-370 STNTMGASLCKKKSK
+370 STNTMGASLCKKSKK

-457 IIRES
+457 IVRES
-462 LELLRKEMN
+462 LEMLRKEMN

>member
-14 GEAKKEVRNY
+14 GEAKKEVKNY
-24 NPQFCA
+24 DPQLFA

-60 KKNEG
+60 KNNESV
-65 IFFTSPASG
+65 FFTSPASG

-88 QVVIESDGKYETI
+88 QVIVESDGTFETI

-110 LKRDEIVE
+110 LSRNEIVE
-118 KMIQSGT
+118 KLVQSGT
-125 WTMLRQRPYSTIANP
+125 WTMLRQRPYSTIAKT
-140 QDKPKCVVVSM
+140 QDEPKCIAVSM
-151 FDTAPLAPDNNFVIA
+151 FDTAPLAPDNNFIVKD
-166 NQMEAVKA
+166 QMAAIKA
-174 GVEALAKLTD
+174 GVEALAKLTK
-184 GPVYLNVNSSETKK
+184 GMVYLNVNSSETQQA
-198 KLVALNFTA
+198 LASLNFSA
-207 KNISINE
+207 KNVTITE
-214 FEGPHPTGNVSTQL
+214 FQGPHPAGNVSTQL

-240 WYTYAQNLVAIGNL
+240 WYTYAQNLIAIGNL

-267 FTGSEVKDPVYYQT
+267 FTGSEVKEPMYYRT

-289 LYVETMCTSSE
+289 LYANIATE
-300 KIGTS
+300 
-305 SEKNNETM
+305 N
-313 CTSSLQDVRII
+313 VRII
-324 SGNVLTGTKIN
+324 SGNVLTGKKIN
-335 GDNFLGF
+335 GENFLGY
-342 YDSQITVIPEG
+342 YDSQVTVIPEG
-353 NQYQLFGWLAPN
+353 DHYQLFGWLAPN

-370 STNTMGASLCKKKSK
+370 STNTMGASLCKKSKK

-457 IIRES
+457 IVRES
-462 LELLRKEMN
+462 LEMLRKEMN

>member
-14 GEAKKEVRNY
+14 GEAKKEVKDY
-24 NPQFCA
+24 MPQLFA

-60 KKNEG
+60 KNNESV
-65 IFFTSPASG
+65 FFTSPASG

-88 QVVIESDGKYETI
+88 QVVIESDGKFETI

-110 LKRDEIVE
+110 LSRNEIVE
-118 KMIQSGT
+118 KLVQSGT
-125 WTMLRQRPYSTIANP
+125 WTMLRQRPYSTIAKT
-140 QDKPKCVVVSM
+140 QDEPKCIAVSM
-151 FDTAPLAPDNNFVIA
+151 FDTAPLALDNNFIVKD
-166 NQMEAVKA
+166 QMAAIKA
-174 GVEALAKLTD
+174 GVEALAKLTN
-184 GPVYLNVNSSETKK
+184 GMVYLNVNSSETQQA
-198 KLVALNFTA
+198 LASLNFSA
-207 KNISINE
+207 KNVTITE
-214 FEGPHPTGNVSTQL
+214 FQGPHPAGNVSTQL

-240 WYTYAQNLVAIGNL
+240 WYTYAQNLIAIGNL

-267 FTGSEVKDPVYYQT
+267 FTGSEVKEPMYYRT

-289 LYVETMCTSSE
+289 LYANIATE
-300 KIGTS
+300 
-305 SEKNNETM
+305 N
-313 CTSSLQDVRII
+313 VRII
-324 SGNVLTGTKIN
+324 SGNVLTGKKIN
-335 GDNFLGF
+335 GENFLGY
-342 YDSQITVIPEG
+342 YDSQVTVIPEG
-353 NQYQLFGWLAPN
+353 DHYQLFGWLAPN

-370 STNTMGASLCKKKSK
+370 STNTMGASLCKKSKK

-457 IIRES
+457 IVRES
-462 LELLRKEMN
+462 LEMLRKEMN

>member
-14 GEAKKEVRNY
+14 GEAKKEMKVY
-24 NPQFCA
+24 EPTLYA
-30 IKPHDFIGVVPKMHV
+30 IKPLDFIGVVPKMHV

-65 IFFTSPASG
+65 IFFTSPVSG

-88 QVVIESDGKYETI
+88 KVVVESDGKNEAI
-101 DFGKADPSK
+101 DFGKADPANVS
-110 LKRDEIVE
+110 RNEVIE

-125 WTMLRQRPYSTIANP
+125 WTMLRQRPYSTIAKA
-140 QDKPKCVVVSM
+140 QDNPKCIVVSM
-151 FDTAPLAPDNNFVIA
+151 FDTAPMAPDNNFIIA

-174 GVEALAKLTD
+174 GAEALAKLTD
-184 GPVYLNVNSSETKK
+184 GQVYLNVNSEETKK
-198 KLVALNFTA
+198 ALEALKFSA
-207 KNISINE
+207 KNISVNV
-214 FEGPHPTGNVSTQL
+214 FQGPHPAGNVSTQL

-235 KGETV
+235 KGEVV
-240 WYTYAQNLVAIGNL
+240 WYCYAQDIISIGNL
-254 FLNGVYDSSRVVA
+254 FLTGNYDSKRIFA
-267 FTGSEVKDPVYYQT
+267 FTGSEVKEPVYYAT
-281 RIGADMSG
+281 RIGADLSG
-289 LYVETMCTSSE
+289 LYNNISSE
-300 KIGTS
+300 
-305 SEKNNETM
+305 N
-313 CTSSLQDVRII
+313 VRII

-335 GDNFLGF
+335 GNNVLGF
-342 YDSQITVIPEG
+342 YDTQVSVIPEG
-353 NQYQLFGWLAPN
+353 DHYQLFGWLAPN

-370 STNTMGASLCKKKSK
+370 STNTMGASLCKKSRK

-397 LIMTGNFEKV
+397 LIMTGNFERV

-447 IDPSKTAIQQ
+447 IDPSKTPIQQ
-457 IIRES
+457 IIREG

>member
-14 GEAKKEVRNY
+14 GEAKKEVKNY
-24 NPQFCA
+24 EPQLFA
-30 IKPHDFIGVVPKMHV
+30 VKPHDFIGVVPKMHV

-60 KKNEG
+60 KNNESV
-65 IFFTSPASG
+65 FFTSPASG

-88 QVVIESDGKYETI
+88 QVIVESDGKFETI

-110 LKRDEIVE
+110 LSRNEIVE
-118 KMIQSGT
+118 KLVQSGT
-125 WTMLRQRPYSTIANP
+125 WTMLRQRPYSTIAKI
-140 QDKPKCVVVSM
+140 QDEPKCIAVSM
-151 FDTAPLAPDNNFVIA
+151 FDTAPLAPDNNFIVKD
-166 NQMEAVKA
+166 QMAAIKA
-174 GVEALAKLTD
+174 GVEALAKLTK
-184 GPVYLNVNSSETKK
+184 GMVYLNVNSSETQQA
-198 KLVALNFTA
+198 LASLNFSA
-207 KNISINE
+207 KNVTITE
-214 FEGPHPTGNVSTQL
+214 FQGPHPAGNVSTQL

-240 WYTYAQNLVAIGNL
+240 WYTYAQNLIAIGNL

-267 FTGSEVKDPVYYQT
+267 FTGSEVKEPMYYRT

-289 LYVETMCTSSE
+289 LYANIATE
-300 KIGTS
+300 
-305 SEKNNETM
+305 N
-313 CTSSLQDVRII
+313 VRII
-324 SGNVLTGTKIN
+324 SGNVLTGKKIN
-335 GDNFLGF
+335 GENFLGY
-342 YDSQITVIPEG
+342 YDSQVTVIPEG
-353 NQYQLFGWLAPN
+353 DHYQLFGWLAPN

-370 STNTMGASLCKKKSK
+370 STNTMGASLCKKSKK

-457 IIRES
+457 IVRES
-462 LELLRKEMN
+462 LEMLRKEMN

>member
-14 GEAKKEVRNY
+14 GEAKKEVKDY
-24 NPQFCA
+24 MPQLFA

-60 KKNEG
+60 KNNESV
-65 IFFTSPASG
+65 FFTSPASG

-88 QVVIESDGKYETI
+88 QVIIESDGKFETI

-110 LKRDEIVE
+110 LSRNEIVE
-118 KMIQSGT
+118 KLVQSGT
-125 WTMLRQRPYSTIANP
+125 WTMLRQRPYSTIAKT
-140 QDKPKCVVVSM
+140 QDEPKCIAVSM
-151 FDTAPLAPDNNFVIA
+151 FDTAPLAPDNNFIVKD
-166 NQMEAVKA
+166 QMAAIKA
-174 GVEALAKLTD
+174 GVEALAKLTN
-184 GPVYLNVNSSETKK
+184 GMVYLNVNSSETQQ
-198 KLVALNFTA
+198 ALASLNISA
-207 KNISINE
+207 KNITITE
-214 FEGPHPTGNVSTQL
+214 FQGPHPAGNVSTQL

-240 WYTYAQNLVAIGNL
+240 WYTYAQNLIAIGNL

-267 FTGSEVKDPVYYQT
+267 FTGSEVKEPMYYRT

-289 LYVETMCTSSE
+289 LYANIATE
-300 KIGTS
+300 
-305 SEKNNETM
+305 N
-313 CTSSLQDVRII
+313 VRII
-324 SGNVLTGTKIN
+324 SGNVLTGKKIN
-335 GDNFLGF
+335 GENFLGY
-342 YDSQITVIPEG
+342 YDSQVTVIPEG
-353 NQYQLFGWLAPN
+353 DHYQLFGWLAPN

-370 STNTMGASLCKKKSK
+370 STNTMGASLCKKSKK

-416 LIKACI
+416 LIKAWI

-457 IIRES
+457 IVRES
-462 LELLRKEMN
+462 LEMLRKEMN

>member
-14 GEAKKEVRNY
+14 GEAKKEVKNY
-24 NPQFCA
+24 DPQLFA

-60 KKNEG
+60 KNNESV
-65 IFFTSPASG
+65 FFTSPASG

-88 QVVIESDGKYETI
+88 QVIVESDGKFETI

-110 LKRDEIVE
+110 LSRNEIVE
-118 KMIQSGT
+118 KLVQSGI
-125 WTMLRQRPYSTIANP
+125 WTMLRQRPYSTIAKI
-140 QDKPKCVVVSM
+140 QDEPKCIAVSM
-151 FDTAPLAPDNNFVIA
+151 FDTAPLAPDNNFIVKD
-166 NQMEAVKA
+166 QMAAIKA
-174 GVEALAKLTD
+174 GVEALAKLTK
-184 GPVYLNVNSSETKK
+184 GMVYLNVNSSETQQA
-198 KLVALNFTA
+198 LASLNFSA
-207 KNISINE
+207 KNVTITE
-214 FEGPHPTGNVSTQL
+214 FQGPHPAGNVSTQL

-240 WYTYAQNLVAIGNL
+240 WYTYAQNLIAIGNL

-267 FTGSEVKDPVYYQT
+267 FTGSEVKEPMYYRT

-289 LYVETMCTSSE
+289 LYANIATE
-300 KIGTS
+300 
-305 SEKNNETM
+305 N
-313 CTSSLQDVRII
+313 VRII
-324 SGNVLTGTKIN
+324 SGNVLTGKKIN
-335 GDNFLGF
+335 GENFLGY
-342 YDSQITVIPEG
+342 YDSQVTVIPEG
-353 NQYQLFGWLAPN
+353 DHYQLFGWLAPN

-370 STNTMGASLCKKKSK
+370 STNTMGASLCKKSKK

-447 IDPSKTAIQQ
+447 IDPSKTPIQQ
-457 IIRES
+457 IVRES
-462 LELLRKEMN
+462 LEMLRKEMN

>member
-14 GEAKKEVRNY
+14 GEAKKEVKDY
-24 NPQFCA
+24 MPQLFA

-60 KKNEG
+60 KNNESV
-65 IFFTSPASG
+65 FFTSPASG

-88 QVVIESDGKYETI
+88 QVVIESDGKFETI

-110 LKRDEIVE
+110 LSRNEIVE
-118 KMIQSGT
+118 KLVQSGT
-125 WTMLRQRPYSTIANP
+125 WTMLRQRPYSTIAKT
-140 QDKPKCVVVSM
+140 QDEPKCIAVSM
-151 FDTAPLAPDNNFVIA
+151 FDTAPLAPDNNFIVKD
-166 NQMEAVKA
+166 QMAAIKA
-174 GVEALAKLTD
+174 GVEALAKLTK
-184 GPVYLNVNSSETKK
+184 GMVYLNVNSSETQQ
-198 KLVALNFTA
+198 ALASLNISA
-207 KNISINE
+207 KNVTITE
-214 FEGPHPTGNVSTQL
+214 FQGPHPAGNVSTQL

-240 WYTYAQNLVAIGNL
+240 WYTYAQNLIAIGNL

-267 FTGSEVKDPVYYQT
+267 FTGSEVKEPMYYRT

-289 LYVETMCTSSE
+289 LSENISSE
-300 KIGTS
+300 
-305 SEKNNETM
+305 N
-313 CTSSLQDVRII
+313 VRII
-324 SGNVLTGTKIN
+324 SGNVLTGKKIN
-335 GDNFLGF
+335 GENFLGY
-342 YDSQITVIPEG
+342 YDSQVTVIPEG
-353 NQYQLFGWLAPN
+353 DHYQLFGWLAPN

-370 STNTMGASLCKKKSK
+370 STNTMGASLCKKSKK

-457 IIRES
+457 IVRES
-462 LELLRKEMN
+462 LEMLRKEMN

>member
-14 GEAKKEVRNY
+14 GEAKKEMKVY
-24 NPQFCA
+24 EPALYA
-30 IKPHDFIGVVPKMHV
+30 IKPLDFIGVVPKMHV

-65 IFFTSPASG
+65 IFFTSPVSG

-88 QVVIESDGKYETI
+88 QVVVESDGKYEAI
-101 DFGKADPSK
+101 DFGKANPST
-110 LKRDEIVE
+110 LTRNEVIE
-118 KMIQSGT
+118 KMVQSGT

-140 QDKPKCVVVSM
+140 QDEPKCIVVSM
-151 FDTAPLAPDNNFVIA
+151 FDTAPMAPDNNFIVA
-166 NQMEAVKA
+166 EKMESIKT
-174 GVEALAKLTD
+174 GVEALAKLTN
-184 GPVYLNVNSSETKK
+184 GMVYLNVNSSETKK
-198 KLVALNFTA
+198 ALEALNFSA
-207 KNISINE
+207 KNVSVNE
-214 FEGPHPTGNVSTQL
+214 FQGPHPAGNVSTQL

-240 WYTYAQNLVAIGNL
+240 WYTYAQDLVAIGNL
-254 FLNGVYDSSRVVA
+254 FLTGSYDSNRVVA
-267 FTGSEVKDPVYYQT
+267 FTGSEVKEPAYYQT

-289 LYVETMCTSSE
+289 LYSNITSE
-300 KIGTS
+300 
-305 SEKNNETM
+305 N
-313 CTSSLQDVRII
+313 VRII
-324 SGNVLTGTKIN
+324 SGNVLTGKKIN

-342 YDSQITVIPEG
+342 YDSQISVIPEG
-353 NQYQLFGWLAPN
+353 DHYQLFGWLAPN

-370 STNTMGASLCKKKSK
+370 STNTMGASLCKKSRK

-397 LIMTGNFEKV
+397 LIMTGNFERV
-407 FPFDIYPMQ
+407 FPFDIYPIQ

-447 IDPSKTAIQQ
+447 IDPSKTPIQQ
-457 IIRES
+457 IIREG

>member
-24 NPQFCA
+24 EPQLFA
-30 IKPHDFIGVVPKMHV
+30 LKPHDFIGVVPKMHV

-60 KKNEG
+60 KNNESV
-65 IFFTSPASG
+65 FFTSPASG

-88 QVVIESDGKYETI
+88 QVIVESDGKFETI

-110 LKRDEIVE
+110 LSRNEIVE
-118 KMIQSGT
+118 KLVQSGT
-125 WTMLRQRPYSTIANP
+125 WTMLRQRPYSTIAKT
-140 QDKPKCVVVSM
+140 QDEPKCIAVSM
-151 FDTAPLAPDNNFVIA
+151 FDTAPLAPDNNFIVKD
-166 NQMEAVKA
+166 QMAAIKA
-174 GVEALAKLTD
+174 GVEALAKLTK
-184 GPVYLNVNSSETKK
+184 GMVYLNVNSSETQQA
-198 KLVALNFTA
+198 LASLNFSA
-207 KNISINE
+207 KNVTITE
-214 FEGPHPTGNVSTQL
+214 FQGPHPAGNVSTQL

-240 WYTYAQNLVAIGNL
+240 WYTYAQNLIAIGNL

-267 FTGSEVKDPVYYQT
+267 FTGSEVKEPMYYRT

-289 LYVETMCTSSE
+289 LYENIATE
-300 KIGTS
+300 
-305 SEKNNETM
+305 N
-313 CTSSLQDVRII
+313 VRII
-324 SGNVLTGTKIN
+324 SGNVLTGKKIN
-335 GDNFLGF
+335 GENFLGY
-342 YDSQITVIPEG
+342 YDSQVTVIPEG
-353 NQYQLFGWLAPN
+353 DHYQLFGWLAPN

-370 STNTMGASLCKKKSK
+370 STNTMGASLCKKSKK

-457 IIRES
+457 IVRES
-462 LELLRKEMN
+462 LEMLRKEMN

>member
-14 GEAKKEVRNY
+14 GEAKKEVKNY
-24 NPQFCA
+24 EPQFFA

-60 KKNEG
+60 KNNESV
-65 IFFTSPASG
+65 FFTSPASG

-88 QVVIESDGKYETI
+88 QVVIESDGKFETI

-110 LKRDEIVE
+110 LSRNEIVE
-118 KMIQSGT
+118 KLVQSGT
-125 WTMLRQRPYSTIANP
+125 WTMLRQRPYSTIAKT
-140 QDKPKCVVVSM
+140 QDEPKCIAVSM
-151 FDTAPLAPDNNFVIA
+151 FDTAPLAPDNNFIVKD
-166 NQMEAVKA
+166 QMAAIKA
-174 GVEALAKLTD
+174 GVEALAKLTK
-184 GPVYLNVNSSETKK
+184 GMVYLNVNSSETQQA
-198 KLVALNFTA
+198 LASLNFSA
-207 KNISINE
+207 KNVIVPE
-214 FEGPHPTGNVSTQL
+214 FQGPHPAGNVSTQL

-240 WYTYAQNLVAIGNL
+240 WYTYAQNLIAIGNL

-267 FTGSEVKDPVYYQT
+267 FTGSEVKEPMYYRT

-289 LYVETMCTSSE
+289 LYANIATE
-300 KIGTS
+300 
-305 SEKNNETM
+305 N
-313 CTSSLQDVRII
+313 VRII
-324 SGNVLTGTKIN
+324 SGNVLTGKKIN
-335 GDNFLGF
+335 GENFLGY
-342 YDSQITVIPEG
+342 YDSQVTVIPEG
-353 NQYQLFGWLAPN
+353 DHYQLFGWLAPN

-370 STNTMGASLCKKKSK
+370 STNTMGASLCKKSKK
-385 VLDTNLNGGIRP
+385 VLDTNLNGGVRP
-397 LIMTGNFEKV
+397 FVMTGNFEKV

-457 IIRES
+457 IVRES
-462 LELLRKEMN
+462 LEMLRKEMN